1 MMQMANRL
9 HETKKAI
16 SNERIKKRG
25 GARNIRKYWPLYVMV
40 LPGVVFLIM
49 FRYIPLAGIV
59 IAFQDY
65 MIFKGIMDS
74 PFVGFKHFQALFDY
88 PQFWRVLKNT
98 AIIGLY
104 NIVFVFPVPVVLA
117 LMFNEIRNI
126 VFKRSLQTIY
136 YIPHFFS
143 WVIIAGLTFD
153 FLSSSG
159 VVNSVRGWFGLDTIL
174 FMQDESYFRII
185 TVLTSIWRDAG
196 WGTIV
201 LLAAISSINPEMY
214 EAAMVD
220 GANRIRQ
227 VLNITLPLIMP
238 TVVILF
244 LLNIGNFLDLS
255 FEQIYNLLT
264 PMTYP
269 VGDVIDTYVY
279 RVGIVQG
286 QYSSTTAIGVFQSVI
301 GLVLV
306 VVFNRL
312 AKRYQEDG
320 GLW

>member
-1 MMQMANRL
+1 MQAVKQSA
-9 HETKKAI
+9 EFKKAV
-16 SNERIKKRG
+16 SLRKVKGETWAKNVK
-25 GARNIRKYWPLYVMV
+25 KYWPLYVMA
-40 LPGVVFLIM
+40 LPGIVFFIL
-49 FRYIPLAGIV
+49 FRYIPLSGII

-65 MIFKGIMDS
+65 MIFKGIKDS
-74 PFVGFKHFQALFDY
+74 PFVGLKHFESLFSY

-104 NIVFVFPVPVVLA
+104 NIVFVFPIPIALA
-117 LMFNEIRNI
+117 LMFNEIRA
-126 VFKRSLQTIY
+126 VWFKRSMQTIY
-136 YIPHFFS
+136 YLPHFFS

-159 VVNSVRGWFGLDTIL
+159 VINSIRGWFGHDVIL
-174 FMQDESYFRII
+174 FTQSEAYFRTIV
-185 TVLTSIWRDAG
+185 VLTSIWRDAG

-201 LLAAISSINPEMY
+201 LLAAISSINPELY
-214 EAAMVD
+214 EASMVD
-220 GANRIRQ
+220 GASRIRQ
-227 VLNITLPLIMP
+227 MINITLPLMMP

-255 FEQIYNLLT
+255 FEQMYNLLT

-306 VVFNRL
+306 VVFNRF
-312 AKRYQEDG
+312 AKRYQEGG

>member
-1 MMQMANRL
+1 MQIAERSVEINRAVL
-9 HETKKAI
+9 NKP
-16 SNERIKKRG
+16 IKKEGWVKNFR
-25 GARNIRKYWPLYVMV
+25 RYWPLYVMV
-40 LPGVVFLIM
+40 LPGVIFIIM
-49 FRYIPLAGIV
+49 FRYIPLAGI
-59 IAFQDY
+59 IISFQDY
-65 MIFKGIMDS
+65 MIFKGIMNS
-74 PFVGFKHFQALFDY
+74 PFVGLKHFQSLY
-88 PQFWRVLKNT
+88 EYLQFWRVLKNT

-104 NIVFVFPVPVVLA
+104 NILFVFPIPIFLA
-117 LMFNEIRNI
+117 LMFNEIK
-126 VFKRSLQTIY
+126 VLLYKRTLQTIY

-143 WVIIAGLTFD
+143 WVIISGLTFE

-159 VVNSVRGWFGLDTIL
+159 IVNAVRGWFGLDVIL
-174 FMQDESYFRII
+174 FMQSEEYFRLIV
-185 TVLTSIWRDAG
+185 VLTSIWRDSG

-201 LLAAISSINPEMY
+201 LLAAISSINPELY

-220 GANRIRQ
+220 GASRFRQ
-227 VLNITLPLIMP
+227 MVNITIPLIMP

-244 LLNIGNFLDLS
+244 LLNVGNFLDLS

-286 QYSSTTAIGVFQSVI
+286 QYSSTTAIGLFQSVI
-301 GLVLV
+301 GLILV
-306 VVFNRL
+306 VIFNSL

>member
-1 MMQMANRL
+1 MQVAGSAIQTSPAAASL
-9 HETKKAI
+9 PKK
-16 SNERIKKRG
+16 EG
-25 GARNIRKYWPLYVMV
+25 WGRNFRKYKALYLMA
-40 LPGVVFLIM
+40 LPGVIFFIM
-49 FRYIPLAGIV
+49 FRYIPLAGVI

-74 PFVGFKHFQALFDY
+74 PFVGFKHFQSLYEY

-98 AIIGLY
+98 AIIGLN
-104 NIVFVFPVPVVLA
+104 NIVFVFPVPILLA
-117 LMFNEIRNI
+117 LMFNEIRQLLY
-126 VFKRSLQTIY
+126 KRVLQTVY
-136 YIPHFFS
+136 YVPHFFS

-153 FLSSSG
+153 FLSASG
-159 VVNSVRGWFGLDTIL
+159 FVNIIRGWFGLDTVL
-174 FMQDESYFRII
+174 FMQSEAYFRVIV
-185 TVLTSIWRDAG
+185 VLTSIWRDSG

-201 LLAAISSINPEMY
+201 LLAAISSINPELY

-220 GANRIRQ
+220 GANRFRQ
-227 VLNITLPLIMP
+227 MVSITLPLMMP
-238 TVVILF
+238 TIVVLF

-255 FEQIYNLLT
+255 FDQIYNLLT

-286 QYSSTTAIGVFQSVI
+286 QYSATTAVGLFQSVI
-301 GLVLV
+301 GLILVLF
-306 VVFNRL
+306 FNRL